1 MNPARAAGSR
11 STRLAARWLHALQ
24 TTNVPEGAEID
35 PVSKWLIATRASV
48 LPMTLFA
55 AGIGGLTAIADG
67 PVSLGLWMLCTL
79 GLLLAHVAN
88 NLMNDYF
95 DVRSGVDTPDYARAQ
110 YAPHPILS
118 GLVSAREMLGA
129 IALVNG
135 LGLAIALILTA
146 ARGPTALVFALAG
159 FALSLFYV
167 APPLKLKHRGLGEPS
182 VFVIWGPLMVAG
194 SYFIAS
200 GTLPLSVWLAS
211 IPYGLLVTA
220 VLFGKHIDKLSIDAA
235 KGIRTLPVILGPER
249 ARIVARGL
257 IVAFYAI
264 VALEVAAGVLTP
276 WAVLVGASLPRA
288 NRVLR
293 AFRASPPAQPPPG
306 YPLWPLWYVAAAFA
320 LVRQAGALLVLGLLL
335 AAILPG

>member
-1 MNPARAAGSR
+1 MSSAPADIRPAPG
-11 STRLAARWLHALQ
+11 LLQRWLHALQ
-24 TTNVPEGAEID
+24 TTNVPVGAEID

-48 LPMTLFA
+48 LPMTFFA

-67 PVSLGLWMLCTL
+67 PVSLGLWALCTV

-95 DVRSGVDTPDYARAQ
+95 DTRSGVDTPEYARAQ
-110 YAPHPILS
+110 YAPHPLLS
-118 GLVSAREMLGA
+118 GLVSPREMLVAIAVVNALGLTVA
-129 IALVNG
+129 IALT
-135 LGLAIALILTA
+135 L
-146 ARGPTALVFALAG
+146 ARGPYALVFALAG
-159 FALSLFYV
+159 FALSVFYV
-167 APPLKLKHRGLGEPS
+167 APPLRLKHHGLGEPS

-200 GTLPLSVWLAS
+200 GTLPGSIWLAS

-220 VLFGKHIDKLSIDAA
+220 VLFGKHIDKLAADSA
-235 KGIRTLPVILGPER
+235 KGIHTLPVLLGDVR
-249 ARIVARGL
+249 ARGVARGL
-257 IVAFYAI
+257 IIAFYAI

-293 AFRASPPAQPPPG
+293 AFRAAPPREPPPN

-320 LVRQAGALLVLGLLL
+320 LVRQAGTLLVVALLI
-335 AAILPG
+335 AAMLRG